1 MPLNGIDGKY
11 LTRWGVIGGGVRQVS
26 DRVLCSLFK

>member
-11 LTRWGVIGGGVRQVS
+11 LTRWDGMGGVRQVS
-26 DRVLCSLFK
+26 DSMLCSL